1 MTAPSY
7 MMIFNFSI
15 PFSIAEFKEE
25 KKHKM
30 ANLTCVLRKCGALD
44 SNLDINLDHFTK
56 DMWTKFARGEQPD
69 SEFKEHMVKGFEN
82 CHQMAYSLP
91 KDLLAKK
98 GPFYEQF
105 GRQMMFFK
113 CKKVYAETNP
123 S

>member
-7 MMIFNFSI
+7 MKIFNFSI

-113 CKKVYAETNP
+113 CKKV
-123 S
+123 